1 LLDIVLP
8 PLPRYRRWL
17 NRWPWLFVL
26 PLALL
31 LWRSFDSPVLSY
43 QAQQLLTVQQGAFML
58 QSNVSGELF
67 SQQQRL
73 LTSPVPATVVS
84 LLQRPGAEVQPDTIL
99 LQLENPELAQQV
111 DAAKRQVQQKQA
123 ELQAFAAL
131 QQQELLL
138 QQDQLS
144 ERLAAEAAAE
154 LEFDAHMA
162 LEKRG
167 VVSQLEL
174 RRTALKFRQHQAA
187 SSNANTRLQQFK
199 QMQQAQSAQRELEL
213 QQLQSSYQLLL
224 TQQQQLTVRA
234 GISGLVQQLDVEI
247 GQAVPAGAALARI
260 GSQQQLSARLWL
272 PERHAAQIQ
281 AGALVKLELAGEA
294 IAAQITRVEA
304 VVNEG
309 MVMAEAKPMQNLPSG
324 ARPAQR
330 LRAQVDLA
338 QLPTALYLP
347 YLSSLLPNQQQP
359 LFVLQSD
366 QQAVRREVQLGEISG
381 EHILVKSGLNPGE
394 KVLSAVPAHWL
405 TFDTIALAQ
414 EK

>member
-1 LLDIVLP
+1 MDIVLP
-8 PLPRYRRWL
+8 PLPRYRRWMQ
-17 NRWPWLFVL
+17 RWPWLLLL
-26 PLALL
+26 PLAVL

-73 LTSPVPATVVS
+73 LTSPVPATVIA
-84 LLQRPGAEVQPDTIL
+84 LMQRPGAEVQPDTIL

-111 DAAKRQVQQKQA
+111 ETAKRQVQQKQA

-144 ERLAAEAAAE
+144 ERLAAEAAAQ

-234 GISGLVQQLDVEI
+234 GITGLVQQLEVEI
-247 GQAVPAGAALARI
+247 GQAVAAGTALARI

-281 AGALVKLELAGEA
+281 TGALVKLELAGQS
-294 IAAQITRVEA
+294 IPAQITRVEA
-304 VVNEG
+304 VVDEG
-309 MVMAEAKPMQNLPSG
+309 MVMAEAKPLQSLPSG

-330 LRAQVDLA
+330 LRAQVDLEPLA
-338 QLPTALYLP
+338 SALFMP
-347 YLSSLLPNQQQP
+347 YLTNLLPNQQQS
-359 LFVLQSD
+359 LFVLISE
-366 QQAVRREVQLGEISG
+366 QQAVKREVWLGDISG
-381 EHILVKSGLNPGE
+381 DQVLVKSGLQPGE

-405 TFDTIALAQ
+405 TFDTIKLVK